1 MLKHVI
7 FYQKQFM
14 NEKIKQ
20 LQETLN
26 AKSLEYIKSHITTTD
41 LNTQVIAGLAFVD
54 GANYIIDQLTN
65 E

>member
-1 MLKHVI
+1 MLKHVT
-7 FYQKQFM
+7 FYLKQFM

-41 LNTQVIAGLAFVD
+41 LNAQVIAGLAFVD
-54 GANYIIDQLTN
+54 GANYIIDQLIN

>member
-1 MLKHVI
+1 ME
-7 FYQKQFM
+7 
-14 NEKIKQ
+14 EKLKQ

-26 AKSLEYIKSHITTTD
+26 AKSLEYIKSHITTTN

>member
-1 MLKHVI
+1 ME
-7 FYQKQFM
+7 
-14 NEKIKQ
+14 EKIKQ

-26 AKSLEYIKSHITTTD
+26 AKSLEYIKSYITTTD